1 MSEPGASTSQPTAF
15 GTEPAFAELPLGE
28 FDPDPRAM
36 IEPSVHLGAD
46 WTERPDVPAVG
57 VACFFGDAVRRIAR
71 EYDARLV
78 THLVGEHGRHAIY
91 EIEHRGTRLAF
102 YQAGLGSPLAAALLE
117 EVIDYGCRT
126 LVACGGCG
134 ALDASLALG
143 HVVVVNEAVRDEGT
157 SYHYLPAS
165 RTVAA
170 DPDAVEV
177 LQQVLTDAEV
187 PHVTGPTWTT
197 DAVFRETRAKVAR
210 RREEGCLVVEMEAS
224 ALLAVAS
231 FRGARFG
238 QLLYAGDT
246 LAGEE
251 WDHRDWM
258 GAHDVREQIFWLAAD
273 AAVALAARRGVADGR
288 R

>member
-1 MSEPGASTSQPTAF
+1 MSETPPF
-15 GTEPAFAELPLGE
+15 PAGPPFSELPLGE

-46 WTERPDVPAVG
+46 WTERPKVPAVG
-57 VACFFGDAVRRIAR
+57 VACFFGDAVKRIAR
-71 EYDARLV
+71 ERDAAVV

-91 EIEHRGTRLAF
+91 EIEHRGTPLAF
-102 YQAGLGSPLAAALLE
+102 YQAGLGAPLASALLE
-117 EVIDYGCRT
+117 EVIDYGCT
-126 LVACGGCG
+126 TVVACGGCG

-143 HVVVVNEAVRDEGT
+143 HVVVVSEAVRDEGT

-170 DPDAVEV
+170 DPEAVETLQAV
-177 LQQVLTDAEV
+177 LSDAEV

-246 LAGEE
+246 LAGDE

-258 GAHDVREQIFWLAAD
+258 GAHDVREQVFWLAAD
-273 AAVALAARRGVADGR
+273 AAVALAATRGVPGGR